1 MNRKKNTKGFY
12 TNLVKELKQT
22 DHEEFF
28 SLFRM
33 WPEHF
38 DILVDI
44 IQPYLIKRSIR
55 TPLPTEL
62 RLAVT
67 LSYLAQGDSIR
78 SKHLEYRLGNSTVYK
93 IIHETCQALWFALSP
108 IVLKSKNRFDWE
120 QISNEFMIKWQF
132 PNCIGA
138 TDGRHMRIQAP
149 PNIGSSFYN
158 YKQFFS
164 IILLATCDANY
175 KFTWIDVGQYGYMS
189 DGGVWANTEFAQDLQ
204 STFVDLPTPKPL
216 PGIDIPF
223 PYMFVGD
230 EAFPL
235 TTYLMRPYS
244 CKTRGGLTEEMR
256 IFNYRLSRSRR
267 TIENTFGILTACW
280 QILRKPL
287 CMSVENSEML
297 IKALVCLHNFIMTC
311 EEKIS
316 VHKRSYCPAEYVDRE
331 ENYTMKE
338 GRWRQQYSAY
348 FTDIGRVGANR
359 AGAIPVGLRN
369 YLKDYFVSD
378 MGKSQ
383 APWQEEAALGAKRI
397 NLPPELIE

>member
-28 SLFRM
+28 SLFQM

-38 DILVDI
+38 DILVDLI
-44 IQPYLIKRSIR
+44 QLQPYLIKRSIR

-164 IILLATCDANY
+164 IILLATCDTNY
-175 KFTWIDVGQYGYMS
+175 KFTWIDVGQYGSMS
-189 DGGVWANTEFAQDLQ
+189 DGGVWTNTEFAQDLQ

-244 CKTRGGLTEEMR
+244 CKTR
-256 IFNYRLSRSRR
+256 
-267 TIENTFGILTACW
+267 
-280 QILRKPL
+280 
-287 CMSVENSEML
+287 
-297 IKALVCLHNFIMTC
+297 
-311 EEKIS
+311 
-316 VHKRSYCPAEYVDRE
+316 EYVDRE

-338 GRWRQQYSAY
+338 GHWRQQYSAY
-348 FTDIGRVGANR
+348 FTDIGRIGANR
-359 AGAIPVGLRN
+359 AGAVPVGLRN